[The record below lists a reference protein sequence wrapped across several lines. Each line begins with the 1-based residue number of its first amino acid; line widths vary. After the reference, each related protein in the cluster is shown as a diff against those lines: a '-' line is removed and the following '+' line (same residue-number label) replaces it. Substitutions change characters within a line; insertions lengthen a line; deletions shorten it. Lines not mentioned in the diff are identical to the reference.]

1 MADKLIY
8 GCTPVHAQLP
18 VSYKCGVVEMARL
31 SISSSLILTLG
42 VLELVAPRACLSANV
57 SFPIVLGESMC
68 HTFKRRFMFTHV
80 LCLQLPVQ

>member
-1 MADKLIY
+1 MHS
-8 GCTPVHAQLP
+8 C
-18 VSYKCGVVEMARL
+18 KCRVVEMARL

-80 LCLQLPVQ
+80 FVFTTSSRNDKQKAHEGV